1 MDLLRTVL
9 QGLQIP
15 ENCCIFACRKI
26 EVIQLLP
33 AQLFLD

>member
-1 MDLLRTVL
+1 MDPLRTVP

-15 ENCCIFACRKI
+15 ENGCIFACRKI
-26 EVIQLLP
+26 EVIQLLS